1 MPVGRWA
8 TVAET
13 AREFGVTR
21 QRVHQLMQKGVL
33 GETRLF
39 STPRGS
45 VWMIRWPIQRT
56 SRPSGYHRPECQCGK
71 HPRERRTE

>member
-8 TVAET
+8 TVAEA

-21 QRVHQLMQKGVL
+21 QRVHQLMKKGVL
-33 GETRLF
+33 GETRQM

-45 VWMIRWPIQRT
+45 VWMIRWPIQRI
-56 SRPSGYHRPECQCGK
+56 SRPSGRHREECKCGK
-71 HPRERRTE
+71 HLGDRRAS